1 MKKSKQGET
10 EQKKDISLIL
20 KVIIFEARN
29 KEKLRLRGKKEDQ
42 VGVSRKMIIS
52 EVRNDD
58 KKVKRE

>member
-10 EQKKDISLIL
+10 EQKRDISLIL

-29 KEKLRLRGKKEDQ
+29 KEELRLRGKKEDQ